1 MRRTRRGRKAKAPGK
16 HLSISATD
24 AEWGTVRRNA
34 ERRGLSI
41 ARYLVGLVERGGP
54 EEIAGPALALDAG
67 EQRELLEAVRE
78 TRALM
83 LEGVDAAPLVRD
95 MQERIAVQFAAW
107 MSAMAGAGRGEELH
121 AALASVLG
129 EERARLVAAS
139 VVPAAGQAGTGEAA
153 ERDRG
158 GSARDL
164 LS

>member
-1 MRRTRRGRKAKAPGK
+1 
-16 HLSISATD
+16 
-24 AEWGTVRRNA
+24 
-34 ERRGLSI
+34 
-41 ARYLVGLVERGGP
+41 
-54 EEIAGPALALDAG
+54 
-67 EQRELLEAVRE
+67 
-78 TRALM
+78 M

-121 AALASVLG
+121 AALASVFG

-139 VVPAAGQAGTGEAA
+139 VVPAATGQAGTGEAA